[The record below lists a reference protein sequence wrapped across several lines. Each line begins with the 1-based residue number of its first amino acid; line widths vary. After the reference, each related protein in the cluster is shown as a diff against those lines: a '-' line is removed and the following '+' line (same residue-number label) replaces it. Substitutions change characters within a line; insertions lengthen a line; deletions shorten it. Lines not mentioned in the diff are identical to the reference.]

1 MVVVEISDEVHKMRK
16 KQMNLKM
23 TKNVKEMKKLEI
35 LDKDHWLLLVEIERV
50 EYQVALQSK
59 VKME

>member
-1 MVVVEISDEVHKMRK
+1 MRK

-23 TKNVKEMKKLEI
+23 TKNVKEMKELEI

-59 VKME
+59 VKMEQKIN